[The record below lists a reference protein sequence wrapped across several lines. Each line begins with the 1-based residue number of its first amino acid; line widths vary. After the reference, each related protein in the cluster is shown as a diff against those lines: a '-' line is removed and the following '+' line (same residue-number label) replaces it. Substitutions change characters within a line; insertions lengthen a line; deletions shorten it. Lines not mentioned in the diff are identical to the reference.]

1 MGCRITRQCSLK
13 RYCITNATSNNQRL
27 RSAGD
32 NDGRLKSFF
41 SNAVLCV
48 SFKWQ
53 MDRSTRVQITSD
65 RRSKRAWSNCVV
77 YIPFIL
83 NGSPTECW
91 LHTYNACVITT
102 WRLRLR
108 APLVARKKCK
118 NTKWFTQMVIY
129 FTYRGDVIH
138 FRHFK
143 HPARGVDL
151 VSVDFW
157 ILTGLGNTG
166 VREEFFWKH

>member
-1 MGCRITRQCSLK
+1 MGCWITRQCSLK

-65 RRSKRAWSNCVV
+65 RRSKRAWSNCIMC
-77 YIPFIL
+77 IPFIL

-91 LHTYNACVITT
+91 LNTYIQRMRNNNLEITIAGSSCRSQKIVRIRNDLNKWWYTLHIEGMWSTSVI
-102 WRLRLR
+102 
-108 APLVARKKCK
+108 A
-118 NTKWFTQMVIY
+118 NTLL
-129 FTYRGDVIH
+129 
-138 FRHFK
+138 
-143 HPARGVDL
+143 GV
-151 VSVDFW
+151 S
-157 ILTGLGNTG
+157 T
-166 VREEFFWKH
+166 